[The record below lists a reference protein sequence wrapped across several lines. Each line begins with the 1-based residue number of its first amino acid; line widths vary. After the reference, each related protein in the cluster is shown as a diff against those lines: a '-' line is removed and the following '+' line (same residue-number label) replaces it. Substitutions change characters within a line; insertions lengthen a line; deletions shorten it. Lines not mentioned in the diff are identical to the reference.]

1 MATKKRIRSTKKRKS
16 KKKNSSKKRFKR
28 IRKVYVRLIDTPTR
42 SIVKSIV
49 WRTIGIIILGIISW
63 YYTKD
68 IQKATIVTVLFHV
81 IRFFLYYVH
90 ERIWE
95 RVRWGQEEEKL

>member
-1 MATKKRIRSTKKRKS
+1 MVKKKTKKITKKKRKKNKHS
-16 KKKNSSKKRFKR
+16 K
-28 IRKVYVRLIDTPTR
+28 IRKVYIRLIDTPKR
-42 SIVKSIV
+42 SLVKSLI
-49 WRTIGIIILGIISW
+49 WRTIGILILGLISW

-81 IRFFLYYVH
+81 IRFILYYVH

-95 RVRWGQEEEKL
+95 HVRWGQEEAKL